1 MASSVT
7 ALASCCLCRKALV
20 EGSSLR
26 KRKRFHGCTCEIS
39 RNLLNEI
46 MAEFHLSIS
55 SYRETN
61 DPDAYI
67 CHLCMYQA
75 EKYDRIKREMESIWQ
90 SFRDKVLHLNVVV
103 IATGRKRQSQP
114 PSNVDK
120 RCCTTSES
128 QQNSNFINA
137 SQIQGEID
145 APPQMQSEAVEMDQ
159 SNAVEDAQPSTMY
172 TETTLSSAVEVD
184 QSSAV
189 EDAQSSTTETTLSSA
204 VEIDQSS
211 AVEDAQP
218 STTETMQSSTIETSA
233 IDHDQSTSKSSPAV
247 SVSKLLCLNLY
258 SYAYICI
265 VLIITNFFLHRFQ

>member
-1 MASSVT
+1 
-7 ALASCCLCRKALV
+7 
-20 EGSSLR
+20 
-26 KRKRFHGCTCEIS
+26 
-39 RNLLNEI
+39 

-128 QQNSNFINA
+128 
-137 SQIQGEID
+137 
-145 APPQMQSEAVEMDQ
+145 
-159 SNAVEDAQPSTMY
+159 
-172 TETTLSSAVEVD
+172 
-184 QSSAV
+184 
-189 EDAQSSTTETTLSSA
+189 
-204 VEIDQSS
+204 
-211 AVEDAQP
+211 
-218 STTETMQSSTIETSA
+218 
-233 IDHDQSTSKSSPAV
+233 
-247 SVSKLLCLNLY
+247 
-258 SYAYICI
+258 
-265 VLIITNFFLHRFQ
+265 

>member
-1 MASSVT
+1 MT

-20 EGSSLR
+20 EGASLR
-26 KRKRFHGCTCEIS
+26 KRKRFHGCTCEVS

-67 CHLCMYQA
+67 CHLCAYQA

-145 APPQMQSEAVEMDQ
+145 APSQMQPEAGEMDQ
-159 SNAVEDAQPSTMY
+159 SNAVEDVQPSTMY
-172 TETTLSSAVEVD
+172 TETTLSSGVEIE

-189 EDAQSSTTETTLSSA
+189 EDAQPSTTETTLSSSA

-233 IDHDQSTSKSSPAV
+233 IHHDQSTSKSSRTV

-265 VLIITNFFLHRFQ
+265 VLIITNFSCIDFNRL